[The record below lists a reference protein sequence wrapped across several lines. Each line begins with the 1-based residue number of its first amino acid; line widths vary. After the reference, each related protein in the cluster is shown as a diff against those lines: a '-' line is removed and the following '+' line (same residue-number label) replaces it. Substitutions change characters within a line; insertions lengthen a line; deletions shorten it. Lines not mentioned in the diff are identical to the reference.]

1 MKRML
6 TVALVAI
13 LCFVMVL
20 PFVGTTVEAATGSNG
35 GKFTN
40 ELSRTTKEIT
50 LKNGTKTGVMWT
62 QAKINGPY
70 YGNKDL
76 VVNIAEFDLAN
87 THLSVEV
94 LNHGTYLVDRKTSMA
109 TEINKYNTA
118 HPGQTILAAVNGDLF
133 MTGSHSN
140 SNVTKKVLAVSRGI
154 QIIDGE
160 IWATQQT
167 TQENIKA
174 TGFDGGKPVD
184 EKNAFGVTSSNQP
197 IVGAP
202 MFTVTMSGNGKTV
215 KTDGLNRLPA
225 IDSITV
231 YNHRVNSSNY
241 ALNDSYEIELEVVG
255 SAAFSLNSTVTAKVK
270 AIYPAGSTTRPTIG
284 SNTIVVTARGSR
296 ISEVQNKFPVGTN
309 VTFTTTVTDSMNPA
323 SMWKTVHDAIGG
335 YILVVKDNAPVVWN
349 TTTSG
354 YPSSFIGIKDDG
366 TVGFVTVTRAT
377 NEAYSSLNR
386 NQAYAFC
393 MEYGYNR
400 VFHLDGGGSAQI
412 LLDGQRSLRISDR
425 HPDGTQAER
434 PVPLALV
441 VRG

>member
-1 MKRML
+1 
-6 TVALVAI
+6 
-13 LCFVMVL
+13 
-20 PFVGTTVEAATGSNG
+20 
-35 GKFTN
+35 
-40 ELSRTTKEIT
+40 
-50 LKNGTKTGVMWT
+50 
-62 QAKINGPY
+62 
-70 YGNKDL
+70 
-76 VVNIAEFDLAN
+76 
-87 THLSVEV
+87 
-94 LNHGTYLVDRKTSMA
+94 
-109 TEINKYNTA
+109 
-118 HPGQTILAAVNGDLF
+118 
-133 MTGSHSN
+133 
-140 SNVTKKVLAVSRGI
+140 
-154 QIIDGE
+154 
-160 IWATQQT
+160 
-167 TQENIKA
+167 
-174 TGFDGGKPVD
+174 
-184 EKNAFGVTSSNQP
+184 
-197 IVGAP
+197 

-335 YILVVKDNAPVVWN
+335 YILVVKDNAPVMWN

-400 VFHLDGGGSAQI
+400 VFHLDGGGSCTFYTLENGTYTRRTTGSDGGGAERTVINSVAVVWNDTPVCAAQGSMSH
-412 LLDGQRSLRISDR
+412 LRMEMDLANTDPNYLDGELISAVVATNNSLVSSGSKLAPNGAANPYDCEWMYNPEAASDPYVYLNYSLLKR
-425 HPDGTQAER
+425 TNAENYR
-434 PVPLALV
+434 YV
-441 VRG
+441 VIR